1 MRLKELAISIDDPFP
16 VRVYDKVL
24 DNWGPLATRFPSD
37 DLLFPLETV
46 GHKNRL
52 SASESPEAFRAFLSK
67 DPEWATTV
75 MEIRTEFPALCRY
88 VFPDLPEVRTTVRFE
103 FSGLPEDGGCILP
116 HPDRTCK
123 LVTMVLHFNEHWD
136 NMWGGQFE
144 VLRHLTRPNDDFS
157 DYNRPRWDE
166 VETVLA
172 VEVMGNRAIFMRRTP
187 NSLHGVRSIKS
198 LVTRRSITVNLI
210 ETTK

>member
-1 MRLKELAISIDDPFP
+1 
-16 VRVYDKVL
+16 
-24 DNWGPLATRFPSD
+24 
-37 DLLFPLETV
+37 V
-46 GHKNRL
+46 GHKTRL
-52 SASESPEAFRAFLSK
+52 SASESPEEFRAFLSK

-75 MEIRTEFPALCRY
+75 MEIRSEFPALCRY

-103 FSGLPEDGGCILP
+103 FSGLPEDGGCIYP
-116 HPDRTCK
+116 HPDKAEK

-172 VEVMGNRAIFMRRTP
+172 VEVMANRAIFMRRTH

-198 LVTRRSITVNLI
+198 FVTRRSITVNLI